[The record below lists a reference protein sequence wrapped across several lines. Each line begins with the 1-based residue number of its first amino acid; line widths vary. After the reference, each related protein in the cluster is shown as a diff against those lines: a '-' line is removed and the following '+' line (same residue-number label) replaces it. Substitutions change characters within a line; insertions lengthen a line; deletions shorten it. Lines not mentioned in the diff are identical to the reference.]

1 MSSGLIGSCF
11 GSPAKYTTTA
21 RFAAISSAA
30 CCASFAGAATLLVGA
45 SAFGAYRYRQSE
57 TAAPVEPVV
66 EVTRGSLT
74 ETASASGKVEPHV
87 QVEVKSR
94 GSGQVIE
101 LLVKEGDQV
110 KPGQLL
116 VRLDPTDAQRNLAE
130 AKVSRDRVRAEVA
143 AAEASLAVADL
154 EQKNNAITQSVAEK
168 SAELGLGSS
177 DAARTAGHSTAVAAA
192 NLKLRRAQLSSA
204 AQNLKVAELAVQDAE
219 LRLKETNIYAPI
231 AGTVLDVGVEIG
243 TLVSSALT
251 NVGGGSAVMTLA
263 DLADLRITGSIDQA
277 EIGRVKKGQPVEI
290 RVDAYPDRVFRGVV
304 ERVSPL
310 GTETSSVVTFAV
322 EIQVVDSAASLLRSG
337 MSADVEIITS
347 EQKDVTLLPLLAVRS
362 AGKRRFVRLVGGD
375 ERTIVTGATDG
386 TNIAVVKGLA
396 PGDRVLA
403 GSTQRKEPSGPQ
415 LGGSNPMRGMGMG
428 GPPPGGR

>member
-1 MSSGLIGSCF
+1 MKKSSKTRLI
-11 GSPAKYTTTA
+11 
-21 RFAAISSAA
+21 AIAT
-30 CCASFAGAATLLVGA
+30 ATLLIGGG
-45 SAFGAYRYRQSE
+45 AFGAYRYQQAS
-57 TAAPVEPVV
+57 AAVPAEPVV

-101 LLVKEGDQV
+101 VLVKEGDQV
-110 KPGQLL
+110 EPGQLL
-116 VRLDPTDAQRNLAE
+116 VRLDPTDATRNLAE

-168 SAELGLGSS
+168 SVELGLGSS
-177 DAARTAGHSTAVAAA
+177 DAARTATHSTAVSAA

-231 AGTVLDVGVEIG
+231 AGTVLNVGVEIG

-263 DLADLRITGSIDQA
+263 DLKDLRITGSIDQA

-290 RVDAYPDRVFRGVV
+290 RVDAYPDRVFKGVV

-322 EIQVVDSAASLLRSG
+322 EIQVVDSSASLLRSG

-362 AGKRRFVRLVGGD
+362 EGKRRFVRLVSGE

-386 TNIAVVKGLA
+386 SNIAVLKGLS

-403 GSTQRKEPSGPQ
+403 GSTQKKEGAARPQ
-415 LGGSNPMRGMGMG
+415 TGGSNPMRGMGMG
-428 GPPPGGR
+428 APRGGR